1 MKVIKFESKEKGSC
15 FLMVKEEDSGIIG
28 GLLETGQKGSWK
40 VLDVSEKEYNS
51 LPEWEGF

>member
-1 MKVIKFESKEKGSC
+1 MKVIKSKEKGSC

-28 GLLETGQKGSWK
+28 GF
-40 VLDVSEKEYNS
+40 LDVSEKEYNS